1 MFGNDH
7 TLRRNIEAIR
17 STEYA
22 AVARWFS
29 PSPLGLLFHGK
40 DGTARPIATEK
51 AEDRRAEAERV
62 IDDFLEGMPAQGPLF
77 IGMILGATILAWCV
91 ADLLSGFGASTTG
104 AIPIGFGIG
113 AAGAHAIE
121 IYGVYLLRQK
131 LAAIRNAISDD
142 LRATAPVPAAIGER
156 YRRTNP
162 FQTALVVLVS
172 VIGMFGMLAMHDEWF
187 ITAIPMWLYIAVLP
201 VAWLLFALSKHRDA
215 TSGTT
220 KARLN

>member
-1 MFGNDH
+1 MFQNDH
-7 TLRRNIEAIR
+7 TLRRNIEAMR

-22 AVARWFS
+22 SVARWFS

-51 AEDRRAEAERV
+51 AEARRADAERV
-62 IDDFLEGMPAQGPLF
+62 IDAYLDEMPGQGPLF
-77 IGMILGATILAWCV
+77 LGMILGATILAWCV

-104 AIPIGFGIG
+104 AIPIGFAIG
-113 AAGAHAIE
+113 AAGAHVIE
-121 IYGVYLLRQK
+121 LHSLYRLRQK
-131 LAAIRNAISDD
+131 LAAIRDAISDD
-142 LRATAPVPAAIGER
+142 LRATAPVSAAIGER

-172 VIGMFGMLAMHDEWF
+172 VIGVFGMLAMHDEWF
-187 ITAIPMWLYIAVLP
+187 LTAIPMWLYIAVVP